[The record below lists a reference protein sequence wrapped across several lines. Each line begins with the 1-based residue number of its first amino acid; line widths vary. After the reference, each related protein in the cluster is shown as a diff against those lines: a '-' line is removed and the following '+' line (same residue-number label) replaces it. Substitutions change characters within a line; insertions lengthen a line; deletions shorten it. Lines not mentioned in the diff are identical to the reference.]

1 MPFKF
6 KNNFIIYEDGDS
18 SSGLLVFVPFKK
30 FLAILRVEYK
40 FLKNNKA
47 FIFANL
53 KFRKYFLLHLA

>member
-6 KNNFIIYEDGDS
+6 KNNFIIYDNGDS
-18 SSGLLVFVPFKK
+18 SSGLLVFVPFKI